1 MLQFAESFA
10 LQNEYAESLN
20 VYSKWFTLRHLLIQ
34 LKEIIPKVQPN
45 KLKID
50 VKTEFNFQFVQ
61 IYC

>member
-1 MLQFAESFA
+1 MSMQKV
-10 LQNEYAESLN
+10 LN